1 LVTSSPSLINKPN
14 YNNIQMAKKEPNFL
28 GSVQQYFDKAAPHT
42 GLHAGLLAQIR
53 HCNAIYRMN
62 FPVKFGN
69 EYRIIEAYRVQHSHH
84 RTPTKGG
91 IRYSNHVN
99 QEEVMALATLMSYK
113 CAIVDVPFGG
123 AKGGVK
129 INPWELTPFQREKV
143 TRRYTMEL
151 INRNFI
157 GPSIDV
163 PAPDYG
169 TGGQEMAWIYDT
181 YRTFKG
187 SDIDAAGCVT
197 GKPANLNGIKG
208 RVEATGRGV
217 YYGIR
222 SVVDQAKDMKK
233 IGLTAGMAGKKMIVQ
248 GLGNVGSFTA
258 KISQDEGDAL
268 IVGVTEVEGAIYNPK
283 GMDIYEILAYRK
295 EHGSFIGFPGATTE
309 LPKADR
315 WKGLDFECDILV
327 PAALENQI
335 TVENAH
341 RIKAKIV
348 AEAANGPVTAD
359 AEKILLEKGVV
370 IIPDLFL
377 NAGGVTVSYF
387 EWLKNLSHMR
397 FGRMDKRFN
406 QNTYMNLLSK
416 VEEMTGKTVG
426 TQEKLFLTKGGDEI
440 DLVRSGLEETMI
452 TAYDQIREIMKKKKK
467 VNDLRTAAFTNAI
480 QKMGS
485 DYLAMGIFP

>member
-1 LVTSSPSLINKPN
+1 
-14 YNNIQMAKKEPNFL
+14 MAKKEPNFL

-53 HCNAIYRMN
+53 HCNAIYKMN

-217 YYGIR
+217 FYGIR

-233 IGLTAGMAGKKMIVQ
+233 IGLSAGMAGKKMIIQ
-248 GLGNVGSFTA
+248 GLGNVGSYTA
-258 KISQDEGDAL
+258 KISQDEGNAL

-283 GMDIYEILAYRK
+283 GMDIYEILEYRK
-295 EHGSFIGFPGATTE
+295 EHGSFIGFPGATIE

-406 QNTYMNLLSK
+406 QNTYLNLINK

-426 TQEKLFLTKGGDEI
+426 TQEKLFLTRGGDEI

-452 TAYDQIREIMKKKKK
+452 TAYDQIRDIMKKKKK
-467 VNDLRTAAFTNAI
+467 VNDLRTAAFVNAI